1 MGSPDNPLPEGARP
15 TAPTLRRRAGARLRR
30 RPHVLP
36 VFPYVLAVLVVLLAG
51 LVAYKGFLPPVDA
64 SEDGFQAQLLYVGSL
79 LRDGELFSGAEESF
93 LIWVHL
99 ARLFAV
105 SPFVS
110 IELVLGSPG
119 SLVLLLL
126 LLLPLVRYP
135 VEDKWSPM
143 QLVPLML
150 PLLVSGRS
158 VLVSVGVAYVL
169 IYLLRRDSGAWNL
182 WLGLGFAN
190 LSSASVMTSLLLLVF
205 VNSEKTSKIGARLH
219 RVAALVV
226 LGLSFLASLIDKYEG
241 FQVGSAGYE
250 AHAFTSESLV
260 LSIVSRSTLLVSFVE
275 GQYLRFIVYLGIAAY
290 LGFKLVS
297 LLRDK
302 EAQKGRHVLLCCF
315 PGVLMEGLGV
325 LALFFPLVWLV
336 SGWRRDLLEVPR
348 PRRFRPRGA
357 PPAPLTSAVPP

>member
-1 MGSPDNPLPEGARP
+1 MGSLDNALSEGARP
-15 TAPTLRRRAGARLRR
+15 ATSTLRRRGRARLRR
-30 RPHVLP
+30 RPHALP
-36 VFPYVLAVLVVLLAG
+36 VFPYLIAVLVVLVAG
-51 LVAYKGFLPPVDA
+51 LFVYEGFLPPVDA

-79 LRDGELFSGAEESF
+79 LSDGELFSGAEDSS
-93 LIWVHL
+93 LVWVHL

-110 IELVLGSPG
+110 IELALGSAG

-205 VNSEKTSKIGARLH
+205 VNSEKTSKLGARLH
-219 RVAALVV
+219 WAAALFV
-226 LGLSFLASLIDKYEG
+226 LGLSFLASLIDKYQG

-275 GQYLRFIVYLGIAAY
+275 GQYMRFIVYLVIAAY

-325 LALFFPLVWLV
+325 LALFFPLVWLM
-336 SGWRRDLLEVPR
+336 SGWRRDLLAMPR
-348 PRRFRPRGA
+348 PIGFRARRA
-357 PPAPLTSAVPP
+357 PPAPLTSALPP